1 MTQSDFK
8 FKKCHNDCF
17 VDSGLQNG
25 EQKQGSRLEVT
36 WIRVEVEGRGWL
48 VKYIV
53 KKNEHDLTDECP
65 EGQGTGKREPFSI
78 WLVSA

>member
-36 WIRVEVEGRGWL
+36 WIRVEVEGSG
-48 VKYIV
+48 
-53 KKNEHDLTDECP
+53 
-65 EGQGTGKREPFSI
+65 
-78 WLVSA
+78 